1 MPPAYYTFVPVVFR
15 TSEDVL
21 SNEKYDG
28 DTAFL
33 LVNVPQRTKDDTEE
47 VTPDMIKEY
56 MYVAINE
63 VDPIAKAISGMVDS

>member
-1 MPPAYYTFVPVVFR
+1 MPPAFYTFVPVVFR

-33 LVNVPQRTKDDTEE
+33 LVNVPQRTKDNTEE
-47 VTPDMIKEY
+47 VTAEMIKEY
-56 MYVAINE
+56 MYFAINE
-63 VDPIAKAISGMVDS
+63 VDPIAKAISGMR